1 MKPAFLKQIT
11 VACAIALVMTT
22 LANASVVITG
32 TRVIYPAKAR
42 EVTVKLNNN
51 GVAPA
56 LVQFWIDDGD
66 TSVKAQQK
74 PMPFTLTPPIFR
86 IDPAKGQ
93 TLRVTYTGEP
103 LPSDRESVYW
113 LNLLEIPPKAQTSGE
128 KGKNK
133 LELAFRTRIKLFF
146 RPEGLEGNA
155 NEAAAKLTWS
165 LARSSS
171 NNKQIALLAKNPT
184 PYYVNV
190 ARAGV
195 EIGGKAYESAPGMVE
210 PRGQHEF
217 ILEGLLELPRK
228 QPGIRFETINDYGAN
243 VPATFPPENH

>member
-74 PMPFTLTPPIFR
+74 PMPFTLTPPLFR

-113 LNLLEIPPKAQTSGE
+113 LNLLEIPPKAQLNGE
-128 KGKNK
+128 GSKNK

-146 RPEGLEGNA
+146 RPAGLEGDA
-155 NEAAAKLTWS
+155 NEAAAKLIWS
-165 LARSSS
+165 LARSSG

-184 PYYVNV
+184 PYHVNV
-190 ARAGV
+190 ARASV
-195 EIGGKAYESAPGMVE
+195 EIGGKVYESAPGMIR
-210 PRGQHEF
+210 PRGQQEF
-217 ILEGLLELPRK
+217 VLNGLLELPRK
-228 QPGIRFETINDYGAN
+228 QPDIRFETINDYGAN
-243 VPATFPPENH
+243 VPATFTPEKR